1 MNRQKQQLSQHIS
14 NQKLTIQNLE
24 SANINLEEQS
34 NSANR
39 EILDLTT
46 RLSKLQAEEE
56 KFREAKRNE
65 QAKND
70 IYEQKILALELTVQ
84 RIDNAHKIEL
94 EEMKNKNELSA
105 RLNDN
110 SAVQLA
116 NQALA
121 KKDAQ
126 LRTLENSL
134 KAAEVAVQ
142 AAKEERIKTIEAHQ
156 SRIKHL
162 QEKYLNDVKKESADL
177 VEMTEKR
184 LLQEKTSEIQSL
196 TAKFEQEIQNLKTS
210 FEQELHNIHR
220 KAAVV
225 AENLEL
231 DLETSWQRRV
241 ETLQREQINLKVRIP
256 FSYL

>member
-46 RLSKLQAEEE
+46 QLSKLKAEEE

-84 RIDNAHKIEL
+84 RIENAHKIEL
-94 EEMKNKNELSA
+94 DDMKNKNELSA

-134 KAAEVAVQ
+134 KAANIAVQ

-196 TAKFEQEIQNLKTS
+196 TAKFEQEIQSLKTS
-210 FEQELHNIHR
+210 FEQELHNTNR
-220 KAAVV
+220 KAAAV

-241 ETLQREQINLKVRIP
+241 ETLQSEQINLKVRIP
-256 FSYL
+256 F